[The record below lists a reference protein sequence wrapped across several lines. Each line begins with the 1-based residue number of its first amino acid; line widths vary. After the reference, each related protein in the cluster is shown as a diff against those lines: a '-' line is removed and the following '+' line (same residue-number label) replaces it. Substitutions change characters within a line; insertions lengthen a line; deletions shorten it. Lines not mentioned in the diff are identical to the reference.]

1 MQLAGLPRVHSLT
14 PHGRQHLFMRTRILV
29 TISLGLLL
37 AGCLGSYSQNPPGAA
52 APAHD
57 DGYQWA
63 SAVCAD
69 FVGSRIG
76 TTTFNEC
83 VTYQQSRNPGQS
95 VPPYRMDQYNNRVDA
110 EGYRVDSTGR
120 RMPVQN
126 QYFSLRGQAS
136 SSQVILRDEQVILRD
151 EYGNRY
157 DSRGNRI

>member
-1 MQLAGLPRVHSLT
+1 
-14 PHGRQHLFMRTRILV
+14 MRTRIFV
-29 TISLGLLL
+29 TISLGLLS
-37 AGCLGSYSQNPPGAA
+37 AGCQGSYSQSPPVAA
-52 APAHD
+52 APGQD

-69 FVGSRIG
+69 FGVRSG

-83 VTYQQSRNPGQS
+83 VSHQQTSAQAFPRQS

-120 RMPVQN
+120 RMSVQSP
-126 QYFSLRGQAS
+126 YYSPLGQAS
-136 SSQVILRDEQVILRD
+136 SSQTVLRD